1 MRAWL
6 LCLTQ
11 LWLFLVSPVAGSF
24 EAVAE
29 AVAAAVAESVAG
41 FGCTVYGSA
50 VVVPAAAVRATTDE
64 FVAVDF
70 AGID

>member
-24 EAVAE
+24 EAVA
-29 AVAAAVAESVAG
+29 VAESVAAAG

>member
-24 EAVAE
+24 EAVA
-29 AVAAAVAESVAG
+29 VAVAESVAAAG
-41 FGCTVYGSA
+41 FGCTAYGSA

>member
-29 AVAAAVAESVAG
+29 AVAAAG

>member
-24 EAVAE
+24 EVVAVAV
-29 AVAAAVAESVAG
+29 ADSVAAAG

>member
-24 EAVAE
+24 EAVAVAE
-29 AVAAAVAESVAG
+29 AVAAAG